1 MQGKLTDPRLLLA
14 LSAVLL
20 LGMLVVWYL
29 FIHDPT
35 PTIMPDEAR
44 EKAATFLELIR
55 TGRVDEAWA
64 ATSTDFKS
72 MFGRERFRQFVRN
85 QPVLRMAVEFES
97 CEFPRQAQLRV
108 VECTFR
114 PVGGKGTIKVV
125 LNVDQGT
132 WKVGRLNV
140 E

>member
-1 MQGKLTDPRLLLA
+1 MEGLPISRRLLLA
-14 LSAVLL
+14 FSGVLL
-20 LGMLVVWYL
+20 LGVAVIWYL

-35 PTIMPDEAR
+35 PTITPGEAQ
-44 EKAATFLELIR
+44 EKAAAFLDQIR
-55 TGRVDEAWA
+55 TGRVDEAWTE
-64 ATSTDFKS
+64 TSTDFKS
-72 MFGRERFRQFVRN
+72 MYGRERFRQFVRN

-97 CEFPRQAQLRV
+97 CEFSRQAQLRV

-114 PVGGKGTIKVV
+114 PVGGKGTIKVI

-132 WKVGRLNV
+132 WKVGRLHV